1 MGTVA
6 RWVAVSSLV
15 LMWLGASA
23 WAAVSVAGA
32 AGDDSRS
39 GVRQYLVPADVTQEG
54 AGTCWV
60 EVRDGGAGHLVCF
73 APGEESRFRPYVRES
88 ATDGNETWA
97 VR

>member
-15 LMWLGASA
+15 LMGLGAAVS
-23 WAAVSVAGA
+23 AAVSVSGA
-32 AGDDSRS
+32 VGDGGDS
-39 GVRQYLVPADVTQEG
+39 GVRQYLVPADVTQED

-60 EVRDGGAGHLVCF
+60 EVRDSGAGHLVCF
-73 APGEESRFRPYVRES
+73 TPGEDSRFRPYVRES
-88 ATDGNETWA
+88 VTDGNETWA